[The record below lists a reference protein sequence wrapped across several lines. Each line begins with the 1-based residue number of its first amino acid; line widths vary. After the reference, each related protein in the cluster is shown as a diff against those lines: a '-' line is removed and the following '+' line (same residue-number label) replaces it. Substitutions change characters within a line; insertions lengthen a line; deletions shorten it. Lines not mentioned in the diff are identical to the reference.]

1 MEEVGFEPTN
11 AINVAGFQ
19 DQCHQPL
26 DHSSLNILFLADMDA
41 FVESRS
47 HILLQDLESTT
58 GPPDSNTSN

>member
-1 MEEVGFEPTN
+1 
-11 AINVAGFQ
+11 
-19 DQCHQPL
+19 
-26 DHSSLNILFLADMDA
+26 MDA